1 MIHGHDEI
9 ALIRRNRQERTW
21 LAGTLTVRPLSYI
34 KYRVPRRT
42 EEAEREGKIGIVVC
56 SVSRG

>member
-9 ALIRRNRQERTW
+9 ALIRRNRQERAW
-21 LAGTLTVRPLSYI
+21 LAGALTVRLLSYI
-34 KYRVPRRT
+34 KYRVPRHR
-42 EEAEREGKIGIVVC
+42 EEAEREGEIGIVVC